1 MTLSLFKIYI
11 IVLFLFTSAISWAAD
26 KAKDPAQAKKTPT
39 PYERAIAAFEKNDTA
54 TAMMILLPLAETG
67 DAQAQFVVGTNYQKK
82 KDIKNAI
89 SWYKK
94 AANKGHLQAQT
105 TLGSLYIEGKEVERD
120 PKLAAKYL
128 LMQSKT
134 QQTLSSKK
142 LPEATPKKKSK
153 KKEKAKPTDYEKGVA
168 AYKKKDYFGALKLLL
183 PLGDKGNNEADFM
196 IGKLLLDK
204 NAGPINPMKAV
215 FWLKRA
221 ADNGHLESQTELGLM
236 YLKGDVI
243 EKDLQVASSWLLEAT
258 QNKGLASSEEG
269 DAKKKGAK
277 KKDKKKK
284 KKKSKKELQ
293 KEYEENFNKGL
304 RAYGRKDYEKA
315 IMHLY
320 PLALKDD
327 DDAQLVLGDIYMRE
341 EGVYKDVK
349 KGLDWYK
356 RAIALG
362 NIKATRTLGQ
372 MHLSGNYVKQDSKKG
387 VALFLKAARLGD
399 VASQLALGN
408 YYITSKKTDY
418 NPSKAAYWY
427 AKAAKKKDPDAQYA
441 LAELY
446 RTGVGVEE
454 NEKKALKLYKKAE
467 KQGHQKAS
475 LIIGK
480 KYYLDKKKPD
490 HKKAFEM
497 FKRSATQGEAE
508 ASFYLGEMYF
518 NGQATKKDI
527 KQAFNWYSKAASL
540 GYSDAAFNLGKIYV
554 NGYGVKKDFTKGF
567 KYFLQAAENG
577 HAAAQNEVG
586 VAYYSNQGVERNVL
600 TAYAWFYLASQK
612 HVGKSNENRK
622 IIYKYLSKEEKK
634 EANALVAK
642 FKKLYR

>member
-1 MTLSLFKIYI
+1 MTASHFKIYI
-11 IVLFLFTSAISWAAD
+11 IVLFLFTPSIIWAV
-26 KAKDPAQAKKTPT
+26 DPANAKKALTL
-39 PYERAIAAFEKNDTA
+39 YEQAIAAFEKNDTA
-54 TAMMILLPLAETG
+54 TAMMILLPLAEAG

-89 SWYKK
+89 NWYKK
-94 AANKGHLQAQT
+94 AAKKGHLQAQT
-105 TLGSLYIEGKEVERD
+105 TLGSLYIHGKEVERD

-128 LMQSKT
+128 LMQSKNL
-134 QQTLSSKK
+134 QAKQ
-142 LPEATPKKKSK
+142 LPDAAPKKKSK
-153 KKEKAKPTDYEKGVA
+153 KDKKVGPTDYEKGVA
-168 AYKKKDYFGALKLLL
+168 AYKKKDYFGALKFLL
-183 PLGDKGNNEADFM
+183 PLGDKGNNKADFM
-196 IGKLLLDK
+196 IGKVLLDK
-204 NAGPINPMKAV
+204 NAGPVDPMKAV

-258 QNKGLASSEEG
+258 QNKGLASTDE

-277 KKDKKKK
+277 KKDKKK

-327 DDAQLVLGDIYMRE
+327 YDAQLVLGDIYMRE
-341 EGVYKDVK
+341 EGVYKDIK

-362 NIKATRTLGQ
+362 NVKAARLLGS
-372 MHLSGNYVKQDSKKG
+372 MYLNGDIVKQNSKKG
-387 VALFLKAARLGD
+387 IELLLKAARLGD

-418 NPSKAAYWY
+418 NPSKAAYWL
-427 AKAAKKKDPDAQYA
+427 AKAAKKKDPDAQYN

-446 RTGVGVEE
+446 RKGVGVEE
-454 NEKKALKLYKKAE
+454 NEKKAFKLYKKAE

-480 KYYLDKKKPD
+480 KYYFDKKKPD

-554 NGYGVKKDFTKGF
+554 NGYGVKKDFNKGF

-612 HVGKSNENRK
+612 HIGKANENRK